1 MKSRLF
7 SLIKLVVSAG
17 LLALL
22 FNLFDFS
29 ESWAALRRMHL
40 GYLAA
45 AWVLFQFTLLLRSV
59 RWRLLLNALHIG
71 VPLGRLIYL
80 YYVGIFFNTF
90 LPSGFGGDAV
100 KMVELARY
108 SRQSSAAVGTV
119 LVDRLTGIIVL
130 FVMGL
135 LAWPFAYSALPQRE
149 AMFLLVASAGG
160 LLASWL
166 LFQRRLVAPVLHRLP
181 RKVAAKMETLY
192 DAVHTC
198 GTGALWQAI
207 GVSVVFNLV
216 LFAISALIALAL
228 DVQVPFLYFVVFMP
242 LLSLSM
248 LLPSVGALGTREG
261 AYVLLFGIAG
271 VAEPSAIAMSLSF
284 YLLNVLT
291 GLVGIVLY
299 AFEALVGLRAA
310 EAPEQHN

>member
-1 MKSRLF
+1 MKNRLF
-7 SLIKLVVSAG
+7 SLIKLTVSAG
-17 LLALL
+17 LLVLL
-22 FNLFDFS
+22 FTLFDVG
-29 ESWAALRRMHL
+29 EAWDALRQMRPVYMV
-40 GYLAA
+40 AA
-45 AWVLFQFTLLLRSV
+45 FCLFQATLLLRSV
-59 RWRLLLNALHIG
+59 RWKLLLKALSID
-71 VPLGRLIYL
+71 VPLGRLLHL
-80 YYVGIFFNTF
+80 YYVGTFFNTF

-108 SRQSSAAVGTV
+108 SRKSSASIGTV

-135 LAWPFAYSALPQRE
+135 VAWPFAHRSLPQRE
-149 AMFLLVASAGG
+149 SLILLAASAGG

-166 LFQRRLVAPVLHRLP
+166 LFRRRLVAPLLHRLP
-181 RKVAAKMETLY
+181 QRVAVRLESLY

-207 GVSVVFNLV
+207 GVSVAFNLV
-216 LFAISALIALAL
+216 LFTIHYAVAMALN
-228 DVQVPFLYFVVFMP
+228 VQVPLLYFVVFMP

-271 VAEPSAIAMSLSF
+271 VAEPMAIAMSLSF
-284 YLLNVLT
+284 YILNVLT
-291 GLVGIVLY
+291 GLIGSVLY
-299 AFEALVGLRAA
+299 ALEALVGLRPAGTSRR
-310 EAPEQHN
+310 HN